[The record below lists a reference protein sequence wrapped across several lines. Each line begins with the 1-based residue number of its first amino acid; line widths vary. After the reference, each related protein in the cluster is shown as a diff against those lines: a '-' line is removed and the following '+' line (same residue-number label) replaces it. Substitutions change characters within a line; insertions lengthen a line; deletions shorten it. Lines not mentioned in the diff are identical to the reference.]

1 MCKSRLPER
10 LSGQTVKDV
19 NRVDNIFLFCVRNPA
34 LAVAGRLPLLPV
46 VLCAILALGSGQ
58 ALAAGADDGIAVSS
72 VDSPAMATPT
82 GPASVVLSPQDRA
95 LLDKIE
101 QELNRQSTFQA
112 RIRQVDAAG
121 KIETGTVWMK
131 RPGRMRLVYD
141 PPSPLLL
148 VAAEGKVVF
157 RDNQL
162 DQTTVIPIDRT
173 PLGLLLRA
181 HISLTDDVTVT
192 DFIRDSGLVQVTL
205 VRTSAP
211 GDGSLTL
218 VFREKPLALVAWSVT
233 DAQARQTRVTLSDI
247 HAGVKLAD
255 SLFVLPQEQ
264 D

>member
-1 MCKSRLPER
+1 MDKISFLPA
-10 LSGQTVKDV
+10 
-19 NRVDNIFLFCVRNPA
+19 CNPA
-34 LAVAGRLPLLPV
+34 APMMGRRWCLSVALCGLLFASTSP
-46 VLCAILALGSGQ
+46 AH
-58 ALAAGADDGIAVSS
+58 AAGADDGIVVSS
-72 VDSPAMATPT
+72 VDSPAVAAPS
-82 GPASVVLSPQDRA
+82 GPVSVVLSPQDRV
-95 LLDKIE
+95 LLGKIE
-101 QELNRQSTFQA
+101 QELNRQSSFEA
-112 RIRQVDAAG
+112 HIRQVDAAG
-121 KIETGTVWMK
+121 KIETGTVWMQ

-181 HISLTDDVTVT
+181 HISLSGDVTVT
-192 DFIRDSGLVQVTL
+192 DFVRDSGLVQVTL

-218 VFREKPLALVAWSVT
+218 VFREKSLALVAWSVT

-247 HAGVKLAD
+247 HAGQALAD
-255 SLFVLPQEQ
+255 SLFVLPQQ
-264 D
+264 AD

>member
-1 MCKSRLPER
+1 MDIFSF
-10 LSGQTVKDV
+10 LSA
-19 NRVDNIFLFCVRNPA
+19 RAPA
-34 LAVAGRLPLLPV
+34 LPTTRQSWLLSV
-46 VLCAILALGSGQ
+46 GLCALLAASGTP
-58 ALAAGADDGIAVSS
+58 ALAAGADEGSIAVST
-72 VDSPAMATPT
+72 VDSPAMAAPS
-82 GPASVVLSPQDRA
+82 GPVSVVLSPQDKA

-112 RIRQVDAAG
+112 RIRQVDSTG
-121 KIETGTVWMK
+121 KTETGTVWMR
-131 RPGRMRLVYD
+131 RPGRMRLAYD
-141 PPSPLLL
+141 APSPLLL
-148 VAAEGKVVF
+148 VAADGKVVF

-173 PLGLLLRA
+173 PLGLLLRE
-181 HISLTDDVTVT
+181 HISLSGDVTVT

-247 HAGVKLAD
+247 RSGLTLAD
-255 SLFVLPQEQ
+255 SLFVLPQQ
-264 D
+264 PD

>member
-1 MCKSRLPER
+1 MDIFSF
-10 LSGQTVKDV
+10 LSA
-19 NRVDNIFLFCVRNPA
+19 RAPA
-34 LAVAGRLPLLPV
+34 LPTTRQRWLLPAS
-46 VLCAILALGSGQ
+46 LCALLAAGGTP
-58 ALAAGADDGIAVSS
+58 ALAAGADEGSIAVST
-72 VDSPAMATPT
+72 VDSPAMAAPS
-82 GPASVVLSPQDRA
+82 GPVSVVLSPQDKA

-112 RIRQVDAAG
+112 RIRQVDSTG
-121 KIETGTVWMK
+121 KTETGTVWMK
-131 RPGRMRLVYD
+131 RPGRMRLAYD
-141 PPSPLLL
+141 APSPLLL
-148 VAAEGKVVF
+148 VAADGKVVF

-173 PLGLLLRA
+173 PLGLLLRE
-181 HISLTDDVTVT
+181 HVSLSGDVTVT

-247 HAGVKLAD
+247 RSGLTLAD
-255 SLFVLPQEQ
+255 SLFVLPQQ
-264 D
+264 PD

>member
-1 MCKSRLPER
+1 
-10 LSGQTVKDV
+10 V
-19 NRVDNIFLFCVRNPA
+19 NRVGNIFLLCVRSPA
-34 LAVAGRLPLLPV
+34 SHVARRLRLLPV
-46 VLCAILALGSGQ
+46 ALCAALALGGGQ

-72 VDSPAMATPT
+72 VDSPAMATPN
-82 GPASVVLSPQDRA
+82 GPPSVVLSPQDRV
-95 LLDKIE
+95 LLGKIE
-101 QELNRQSTFQA
+101 QELNRRSTFQA

-181 HISLTDDVTVT
+181 HISLSDDVTVT
-192 DFIRDSGLVQVTL
+192 DFIRDGGLVQVTL

-247 HAGVKLAD
+247 RSGVALPD
-255 SLFVLPQEQ
+255 SLFVLPQQQ